1 MKTNDIKKG
10 TEVKTTQLGVPVTGV
25 MMDNMRGNTRL
36 IKTHGSEVGMFDEV
50 GSVYAT
56 DIISAKDS
64 DGNWVKVE
72 HTDAQLQ
79 SKNMRGVFGF

>member
-10 TEVKTTQLGVPVTGV
+10 TEVKTKQLGVPVTGI

-56 DIISAKDS
+56 DITMAINSEGIWED
-64 DGNWVKVE
+64 VE
-72 HTDAQLQ
+72 HTDKQLNA
-79 SKNMRGVFGF
+79 KNMRGMLGF